1 MCLTQDTWIS
11 IERPFSSHVV
21 CREEINKGPGVGYV
35 ECRAVR
41 SSGGTGGTVQ
51 YYCLLSTRRV
61 TSVVCASASRQNRV
75 RVKRNVS
82 SSYTATEVRFASL
95 CKRRTFV
102 SATYDNEVGCVDRKV
117 YVPLVGSP
125 TRHQIRAYTLS
136 TTGRTHPVLCECL
149 VPTRNADPYFAYC
162 THPLYSDYC
171 ISRYPPSM
179 HSCTANEVACK
190 VATSQCSRHRCLV
203 KSE

>member
-1 MCLTQDTWIS
+1 MSGLSESQPRVSACVVHLRGDVGHSSVYLCRPCVPCVCLTQDTWIS

-21 CREEINKGPGVGYV
+21 CRGEINTGPGVGYV

-102 SATYDNEVGCVDRKV
+102 SATYDKVGCVDRSICA
-117 YVPLVGSP
+117 VG
-125 TRHQIRAYTLS
+125 R
-136 TTGRTHPVLCECL
+136 
-149 VPTRNADPYFAYC
+149 FAYS
-162 THPLYSDYC
+162 TSNTRLHTQYYRP
-171 ISRYPPSM
+171 YPPRIM
-179 HSCTANEVACK
+179 
-190 VATSQCSRHRCLV
+190 
-203 KSE
+203 